1 MGESKN
7 QGLAF
12 FDLFVADSQI
22 PGAGLGLFTRQF
34 IPKGSPI
41 VEYTGEIF
49 TIEQCRKRY
58 GDELPF
64 APYLYFVSYRK
75 CIDSRDT
82 TEALARYA
90 NDANGF
96 VKVKGLS
103 NNAEFVNKKR
113 VPYIIATADITP
125 ESEIFVDY
133 GEDYW
138 GVKKDA
144 MKKRRGKD

>member
-1 MGESKN
+1 MAESKN
-7 QGLAF
+7 EGVAF
-12 FDLFVADSQI
+12 FDLYVAESQI
-22 PGAGLGLFTRQF
+22 PGAGMGLYTKSD
-34 IPKGSPI
+34 IPEGELI
-41 VEYTGEIF
+41 VEYTGEVL
-49 TIEQCRKRY
+49 TIQQCRKRY
-58 GDELPF
+58 GEELPY
-64 APYLYFVSYRK
+64 APYLYFVSYQK

-82 TEALARYA
+82 PEALARYA

-113 VPYIIATADITP
+113 VPYIISTCHIPAG
-125 ESEIFVDY
+125 SEIFVDY

-144 MKKRRGKD
+144 MKKRKGKV